1 MSGTS
6 TQALS
11 GISHTPDLKLTTAID
26 FPSEY
31 ILSPYTASQAPLPI
45 ELVARFPEWS
55 TDQIEGLMRDHQA
68 EIEVL
73 TRYLTEADLETRVKE
88 VSELVRRDVS
98 EGLEVEEGSIDG
110 GDVDGDVSM

>member
-1 MSGTS
+1 
-6 TQALS
+6 
-11 GISHTPDLKLTTAID
+11 
-26 FPSEY
+26 
-31 ILSPYTASQAPLPI
+31 
-45 ELVARFPEWS
+45 
-55 TDQIEGLMRDHQA
+55 MRDHQA